1 MVKGI
6 IGGVIG
12 GLLGAALWAGV
23 TYSTDREFGWIAWI
37 VGALVGALTGAFARD
52 EASPM
57 TGAAAALIA
66 LVSIAVG
73 KFAVIHIYA
82 TKASQKLH
90 ADYRVTDEIALVA
103 IADQVVE
110 EWEKNSK
117 PVKWP
122 EGMSK
127 DEATEEKDYP
137 KEIWSDAQGRWT
149 GMSASQQQSYKQDLE
164 AHHHE
169 KMDEAI
175 AAFEAEA
182 FKKSFDLLDIIFAL
196 LAIASA
202 YKLGA
207 GDLGGGED

>member
-1 MVKGI
+1 MLKGI

-23 TYSTDREFGWIAWI
+23 TYYTDREFGWIAWI

-82 TKASQKLH
+82 TKASEKIH
-90 ADYRVTDEIALVA
+90 SAYRVTDEIAVQA

-117 PVKWP
+117 PVNWP

-127 DEATEEKDYP
+127 DEAAEEKDYP

-149 GMSASQQQSYKQDLE
+149 AMSASQQQTYKQDLE

-169 KMDEAI
+169 KMDEVI
-175 AAFEAEA
+175 AAMEAEA

-202 YKLGA
+202 YKLGT